1 MAFSFCFLQ
10 EIRYPRELVKSTS
23 WGGVSLP
30 SDHEASD
37 FQQRKR
43 ESTHLLK
50 NTQDNSAQYPKQDL
64 DGLTVPTM
72 LSQIYWPAPW
82 LQTHPCF
89 WQAPLGVEK
98 ATNLLLSRLLSI
110 VTYFSSKNLG
120 LSINTSHTSSNP
132 SHIPRDTYIPLYIPI
147 VLFTSLIW
155 RVLELRKQEIKKSFM
170 KAGVSEFSL

>member
-1 MAFSFCFLQ
+1 MHRHGFCMCTITESMLCKYLGSQKECKQHMMALPFCFLQ

-72 LSQIYWPAPW
+72 LSQIY
-82 LQTHPCF
+82 
-89 WQAPLGVEK
+89 
-98 ATNLLLSRLLSI
+98 
-110 VTYFSSKNLG
+110 
-120 LSINTSHTSSNP
+120 
-132 SHIPRDTYIPLYIPI
+132 
-147 VLFTSLIW
+147 
-155 RVLELRKQEIKKSFM
+155 
-170 KAGVSEFSL
+170 